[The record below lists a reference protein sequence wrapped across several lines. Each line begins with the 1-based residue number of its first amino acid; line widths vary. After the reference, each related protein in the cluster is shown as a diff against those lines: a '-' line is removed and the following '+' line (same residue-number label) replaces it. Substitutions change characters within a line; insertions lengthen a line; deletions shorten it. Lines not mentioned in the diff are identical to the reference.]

1 LSAICRKSRL
11 SNDSQEKVKNKKD
24 NTLFA
29 VRVNRLYPYLLN
41 FFDRQSNLSDMR
53 FIRLGSEVS
62 NNSK

>member
-1 LSAICRKSRL
+1 MSAICRKSRL